1 MAHCAS
7 ASFASAEPFRHFQRT
22 ETSFSIKQRKIG
34 SHTHFK
40 HRCVWVRVWRTHC
53 IRPIRQGTLAA
64 RPVRGVVSG
73 IGSGRRSRRCRMS
86 GRKRIYGSGM
96 LWIHPRDIFLL
107 LTRASPPLQRAA
119 VARRQVA
126 RKIRQSRATTTG
138 GKGRRKRKGNLKIS
152 KTTTTMPGKTK
163 CWRSPKK
170 ARATYGKFLINHKSW
185 HQSHPSISL
194 GAFRSVL
201 CRQSCFLCCLSLLLL
216 ILLLPLLST
225 VLPSAWPPLFILCC
239 FSTKF
244 HFQKPKIKHS
254 SSSGL
259 AFIFSRCCPPSHT

>member
-34 SHTHFK
+34 SHTHLK

-64 RPVRGVVSG
+64 RPVRGVVSA
-73 IGSGRRSRRCRMS
+73 IGSGRRSRSRRCRMS

-107 LTRASPPLQRAA
+107 LTQCVA

-126 RKIRQSRATTTG
+126 RKIRQNRATTTG
-138 GKGRRKRKGNLKIS
+138 AWEGAAQTKRKS
-152 KTTTTMPGKTK
+152 KNKQNNNNNAGQDEVLAEPE
-163 CWRSPKK
+163 
-170 ARATYGKFLINHKSW
+170 KS
-185 HQSHPSISL
+185 
-194 GAFRSVL
+194 ACNVRE
-201 CRQSCFLCCLSLLLL
+201 
-216 ILLLPLLST
+216 ILDQP
-225 VLPSAWPPLFILCC
+225 
-239 FSTKF
+239 
-244 HFQKPKIKHS
+244 
-254 SSSGL
+254 
-259 AFIFSRCCPPSHT
+259 